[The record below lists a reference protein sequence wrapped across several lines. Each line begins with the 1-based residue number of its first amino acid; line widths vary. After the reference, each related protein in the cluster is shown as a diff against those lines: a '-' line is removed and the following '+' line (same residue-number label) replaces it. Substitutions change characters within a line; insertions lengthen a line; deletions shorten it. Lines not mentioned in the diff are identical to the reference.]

1 MTTFSEAIRL
11 EQGRLHNLAYHQAR
25 VDRTAGHFFRDVSE
39 PLRFAEFNPRR
50 GTAGVV
56 QVPGRIWPRHR
67 EGRVHSLCTA
77 TDRKSR
83 SNPGRCHRLLLQIYG
98 SEPIEYT
105 AARFGVRRDRHCPPR
120 SGDGCLGFQSRVRV
134 CRRTFYAGRSAAGRD
149 ETAGTAGAGPDRRPA
164 NRGARARGLSE
175 CTVHQCHDRSE
186 GGPEGRYGSIGSSVR
201 DAICEALRRVR
212 MICPERGA
220 LCRAE
225 AVRRLTNAGWS

>member
-25 VDRTAGHFFRDVSE
+25 VDRTAGHFS
-39 PLRFAEFNPRR
+39 
-50 GTAGVV
+50 
-56 QVPGRIWPRHR
+56 
-67 EGRVHSLCTA
+67 GRVRASPVCRIQSPKRYGRGCSSAGSYMAA
-77 TDRKSR
+77 TSGRSSTFLMYGDGSKSR